1 MWAWLYFN
9 CEHAL
14 REAQVQE
21 RLFSRCFRSND
32 FNEEAGLIAVLSL
45 FLSDVFLNAIQ
56 IPLFQTH
63 TGVPFWWYMAPT
75 IGRTQ

>member
-1 MWAWLYFN
+1 M
-9 CEHAL
+9 
-14 REAQVQE
+14 
-21 RLFSRCFRSND
+21 SND